1 MVQALCFLPQHPA
14 TNAWKYGAFMCMAKA
29 QSWPMSSETN
39 HFKSRGYLNLSLC
52 NNTVKSSNTTV
63 FLYLSDHYREKQP
76 GHCYHYLGNPD
87 PSFKGCEQCVD
98 NEQFLLHGAV
108 TQEVRNSPPTSSNYC
123 CQDID
128 TGGFPRVTC
137 AKLQPNTP
145 ALRERNAFPPGLQ
158 LNQESRNP
166 CNTGSQEAPKMT
178 V

>member
-1 MVQALCFLPQHPA
+1 MLFPIPTEFCVLDWILMVQALCFLPHHPA
-14 TNAWKYGAFMCMAKA
+14 TNAWKCGAFMCMAKA
-29 QSWPMSSETN
+29 QSCPMSSETN
-39 HFKSRGYLNLSLC
+39 HFKSQGYLNLSLC

-145 ALRERNAFPPGLQ
+145 AVRERNAFPPGL
-158 LNQESRNP
+158 
-166 CNTGSQEAPKMT
+166 
-178 V
+178 